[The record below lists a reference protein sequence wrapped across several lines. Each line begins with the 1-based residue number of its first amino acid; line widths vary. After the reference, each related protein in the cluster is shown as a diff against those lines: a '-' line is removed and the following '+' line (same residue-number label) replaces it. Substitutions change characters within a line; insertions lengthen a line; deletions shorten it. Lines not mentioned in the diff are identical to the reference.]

1 METLGEVGSTTIVPI
16 PDPELYI
23 MVNGVP
29 TKGKVVWRSLVDI
42 NVKAAFVK
50 LKEIN
55 WLYKNV
61 DDKSLEDATK
71 KVVETIDTTSSTM
84 IEKATKEDIAMFQ
97 SYTIRSLDQQHSITA
112 DIEQYKMLNVKE
124 IPLNSR
130 HEYLDVMCFPNLFP
144 SGHFGELHT

>member
-1 METLGEVGSTTIVPI
+1 METLGEVGTTTIVPI

-42 NVKAAFVK
+42 NAVKAAFVK

-55 WLYKNV
+55 RLYKNI
-61 DDKSLEDATK
+61 DDKSLEEATK
-71 KVVETIDTTSSTM
+71 KVVETIDNTSSTM

-112 DIEQYKMLNVKE
+112 DIDQYKMLNVKE
-124 IPLNSR
+124 KPLNSR
-130 HEYLDVMCFPNLFP
+130 QEYLDVMCFPNLFP
-144 SGHFGELHT
+144 SV

>member
-50 LKEIN
+50 LKEIK

-112 DIEQYKMLNVKE
+112 DIEQ
-124 IPLNSR
+124 
-130 HEYLDVMCFPNLFP
+130 
-144 SGHFGELHT
+144 

>member
-1 METLGEVGSTTIVPI
+1 METLGEVGTTTIVPI

-29 TKGKVVWRSLVDI
+29 TKGKVVWQTLVDI
-42 NVKAAFVK
+42 NAVKAAFVK

-55 WLYKNV
+55 RLYKNV
-61 DDKSLEDATK
+61 DDKSLEEATK
-71 KVVETIDTTSSTM
+71 KVVETIDNTSSTM

-112 DIEQYKMLNVKE
+112 DIDQYKMLNVKE
-124 IPLNSR
+124 KPLNSR
-130 HEYLDVMCFPNLFP
+130 QEYLDVMHFPNLFP
-144 SGHFGELHT
+144 SV